1 MSGIS
6 YNLCLY
12 INYKLYTFLCAKSIF
27 VLMDTV
33 TDYDSFSSSDGTDSD
48 DSTPGSVTD
57 RYSSS
62 DDDIDN
68 VDGGPQNMPGFQLQ
82 PV

>member
-1 MSGIS
+1 
-6 YNLCLY
+6 
-12 INYKLYTFLCAKSIF
+12 
-27 VLMDTV
+27 MDTV